1 MNAEQKYR
9 LGTVSNKLHGVRGVE
24 GRDLELSMTI
34 RGFEI
39 TILGLRE
46 KTFLNLIYNF
56 KILVIDIRKR
66 QVQNKSK
73 NIFYL

>member
-39 TILGLRE
+39 TILGLGE
-46 KTFLNLIYNF
+46 KH
-56 KILVIDIRKR
+56 
-66 QVQNKSK
+66 S
-73 NIFYL
+73 